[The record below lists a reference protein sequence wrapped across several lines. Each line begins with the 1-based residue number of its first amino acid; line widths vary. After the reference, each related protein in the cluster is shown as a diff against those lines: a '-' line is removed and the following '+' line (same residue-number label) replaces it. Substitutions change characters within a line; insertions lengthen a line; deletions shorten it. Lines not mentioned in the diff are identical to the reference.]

1 MYIKYNKHISAKEC
15 EMCQFLIGNVYL
27 VREVNR
33 MVNDGFMCQFLIG
46 NVYQL
51 VLSVSNYDTT
61 PFSSQN
67 QSKMFKKSV
76 DLQQLRLCEPLNLQH
91 SILFLNLSL
100 TSTGFLSKNYAN

>member
-1 MYIKYNKHISAKEC
+1 MPEIFIEEKV
-15 EMCQFLIGNVYL
+15 CQFLIGNVYL

-67 QSKMFKKSV
+67 QSKTFKKSV
-76 DLQQLRLCEPLNLQH
+76 DLQQFRVKSKFVCKFIFQLC
-91 SILFLNLSL
+91 
-100 TSTGFLSKNYAN
+100 GFTYATFIFKRFD